1 MLKITNN
8 TGSVVSVY
16 NDTFNIEI
24 AISETK
30 IISDEYLSN
39 CSEVYFKYFSL
50 KKSEVESGWEKGI
63 SRYYYLYNKKINIPT
78 VTKLILNGINEIT
91 LEKSDTNINVII
103 IKTMCVRG
111 ILLKTSG
118 KTIKGQ
124 TVSFCDVKSRKKLM
138 NIMLPKLIILFL
150 LSVVLTLAAFIGEG
164 TTEATIITLIVA
176 LMFFSWWLYTL
187 RVFIKMKIYK
197 EKQG

>member
-1 MLKITNN
+1 MLKVTNN

-63 SRYYYLYNKKINIPT
+63 SRYYYLYNKKMNIPT
-78 VTKLILNGINEIT
+78 VTKVNLNGINEIT

-138 NIMLPKLIILFL
+138 DIMLPKLIILFL
-150 LSVVLTLAAFIGEG
+150 LSAVLTLAAFIEEG

-187 RVFIKMKIYK
+187 RIFIKIKNYR